1 MTFFRTILALLIA
14 IATTANVF
22 AQDGVTA
29 SRYTV
34 SGTPGFDDG
43 GFYLSADFE
52 FRNQV
57 AHGFGGYAA
66 FFQKKDSDTEVVGQ
80 SGINAF
86 GGFYR
91 AHFNRASWEL
101 AISPGFGVIN
111 IDPALGGDA
120 AMSFGPSLQ
129 VELVT
134 QITNTFAVGINWMN
148 FYSWFNEKVEHETKE
163 TVGVRLRFS
172 I

>member
-1 MTFFRTILALLIA
+1 MKLYQAVLALFIA
-14 IATTANVF
+14 VF
-22 AQDGVTA
+22 ASASAIAQDGVTA

-66 FFQKKDSDTEVVGQ
+66 FFQKKDSETDVVGQ
-80 SGINAF
+80 AGINAF
-86 GGFYR
+86 GGFFR
-91 AHFNRASWEL
+91 AHFNRANWEL
-101 AISPGFGVIN
+101 AVSPGFGIIN
-111 IDPALGGDA
+111 IDPSKDGDA
-120 AMSFGPSLQ
+120 SMSFGPSLQ

-134 QITNTFAVGINWMN
+134 QITNSFAVGINWMN